1 MRERT
6 AASRTVP
13 SSVFHTTVSVS
24 PARSGKALRIRS
36 YARLESV
43 SGREKTSA

>member
-1 MRERT
+1 MRPISASAVSIRERT

-24 PARSGKALRIRS
+24 PERSGNAVRIRS
-36 YARLESV
+36 
-43 SGREKTSA
+43 

>member
-1 MRERT
+1 MRPISASADSIRERT

-24 PARSGKALRIRS
+24 PARSGNALRIRS
-36 YARLESV
+36 
-43 SGREKTSA
+43 